1 MKNGLIKNLVES
13 KVEEHGGNLYQGAN
27 AAADTIGELI
37 TEGKLNTKDISL
49 RQVYE
54 ELVDCPISESAA
66 RVSEALN
73 SSAFPNVAQKIIHSD
88 IINEY
93 ELAVGAAQNLI
104 TEAQASRT
112 DEELVVG
119 FTAGDT
125 TPLLRRQGMAYEE
138 TSMGEKNW
146 TIKMADF
153 GRMISLTRE
162 VIFEDR
168 TGEVLARARDIG
180 RAAGHHKQKMIIE
193 SIEVAARTAFEETAS
208 SAAIYKG
215 TARNAATMYSNDH
228 SALDGQVNDNLIAS
242 NALAD
247 YTDLDNVYQAFSAM
261 VDEAGNKIDIVPNT
275 ILVPSALK
283 AKAFQIMNSQ
293 MLGGGANDTVS
304 PTYNPVNDL
313 AQGGLNVASSVFL
326 SSASDW
332 YMGDFS
338 KQLKWLNVYAPA
350 TESQGANSEL
360 AFTNQIVSRF
370 RFSYHA
376 GIGHT
381 DWRYIVK
388 CTA

>member
-1 MKNGLIKNLVES
+1 MKNGHIKNLVEA
-13 KVEEHGGNLYQGAN
+13 KITEHGGNLYEGAN
-27 AAADTIGELI
+27 AAAEQIGNLI
-37 TEGKLNTKDISL
+37 DEGKLNTRDISL
-49 RQVYE
+49 KQVYE
-54 ELVDCPISESAA
+54 ELVDCPISESAS

-88 IINEY
+88 IIKEY
-93 ELAVGAAQNLI
+93 NLAVGSAANLV

-125 TPLLRRQGMAYEE
+125 TPMLRRQGMAYEE

-168 TGEVLARARDIG
+168 TGEVLSRARDIG

-193 SIEVAARTAFEETAS
+193 SIEIAARTAFEETAS
-208 SAAIYKG
+208 SAAVYKG

-228 SALDGQVNDNLIAS
+228 SALDGQANDNLLAS
-242 NALAD
+242 NALSD
-247 YTDLDNVYQAFSAM
+247 YTDLDAVYQAFANM
-261 VDEAGNKIDIVPNT
+261 VDEAGNKVDIVPNT
-275 ILVPSALK
+275 LLVPAALK

-293 MLGGGANDTVS
+293 MLGGGQTDTVS

-313 AQGGLNVASSVFL
+313 AQGGLNIASSVFL
-326 SSASDW
+326 SSSTDW

-338 KQLKWLNVYAPA
+338 KQLKWLNVYAPS

-381 DWRYIVK
+381 DWRYIAK
-388 CTA
+388 STA